1 MVTIVEIQHHGDSY
15 QHGELSL
22 RTQAAHEFCDLTDAA
37 AEFVAAAEMEQGML
51 LVQCLH
57 TTAGLA
63 VTEVETGL
71 RHDFAEIADDL
82 IPRQRSYRHDDLS
95 VRWENLCPE
104 DAEAPNGH
112 SHLQNSAFGLPSVVL
127 GVHAGRLVLGRWQR
141 LVLIEF
147 DRARLRRVVM
157 QLFGT
162 GAMTSVRLNGA
173 APAAPAPQ
181 GDLEA

>member
-1 MVTIVEIQHHGDSY
+1 LEIHGSGDHYS
-15 QHGELSL
+15 HREIKL
-22 RTQAAHEFCDLTDAA
+22 RTQAAHEFCDLTDQA
-37 AEFVAAAEMEQGML
+37 AEFVGAAEIERGML
-51 LVQCLH
+51 LVQSLH

-71 RHDFAEIADDL
+71 RHDFAAVADDL
-82 IPRQRSYRHDDLS
+82 IPSGRSYRHDDLT

-127 GVHAGRLVLGRWQR
+127 GVHAGELVLGQWQR

-157 QLFGT
+157 QLFAT
-162 GAMTSVRLNGA
+162 GGLPGLGVNGA
-173 APAAPAPQ
+173 ARPAAHSVP
-181 GDLEA
+181 GWSEVG